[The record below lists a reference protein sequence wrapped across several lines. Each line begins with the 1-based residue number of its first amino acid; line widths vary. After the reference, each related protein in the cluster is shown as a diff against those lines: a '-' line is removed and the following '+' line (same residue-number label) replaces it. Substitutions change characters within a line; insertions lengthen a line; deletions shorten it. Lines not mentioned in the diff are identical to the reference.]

1 MCASLAESKCV
12 RGDIGG
18 ERSRI
23 DISYNETFWLLQ
35 SRFAGFRP
43 IAIMP
48 VLSEVVRV
56 GQTMTEKILAKH
68 VREGTL
74 ERGQEFGIR
83 IDHCLT
89 QDSTGTMAWL
99 EFEALGMDRVKAD
112 VVVSYSDHTSLG
124 FKGES
129 TDDHIFLQTIASHY
143 GAKFSK
149 NGNGVCHQLHY
160 ERFGEPGKTLLG
172 SDSHTPTGGGLGMLA
187 IGAGGMDVAVA
198 AGGGP
203 FYLTVPKMMNVVL
216 TGELP
221 PNVSAKDVALEL
233 LRRISVKGGVGYF
246 IEYGGPG
253 VKTLTIPER
262 ATITNM
268 GTETGATSSIFPS
281 DEVTR
286 QFLKMQDREGAWTE
300 LKPDPDAIYD
310 ESIEIDLSSLKP
322 LVAMPGMPDNVFDIE
337 DVAETKLDQVFIG
350 SCTNG
355 SYRDIKIV
363 AEMLKGKKVSTD
375 IDVIVSPAS
384 RQAWEMLMEDG
395 SFLELT
401 KSGVRMIEPGCN
413 ACIGIGFVPGTNH
426 LSLRTVNR
434 NWQGRGGNKLGK
446 LALCSPQVAAASALK
461 GVIADPRELLAPRV
475 EVDHLTVDDY
485 LILEPQ
491 GPSVEI
497 RRSPNIV
504 PLEQQRPLEPTLKG
518 EVLLKLGD
526 GISTDAILPAGPLT
540 QHLRSN
546 LPEIAKFTFCYED
559 ETFAQ
564 RALDAGGGFLVG
576 GENYGQGSSREHAA
590 LAPWHLGISAVFA
603 KSFARIH
610 RANLINMGILPLV
623 VDTDRIDQGDVLEL
637 DASNLEGELILK
649 NTTQG
654 AELPVRHDLSD
665 REVEMIRVGGLLAH
679 TAAHHGSP

>member
-1 MCASLAESKCV
+1 
-12 RGDIGG
+12 
-18 ERSRI
+18 
-23 DISYNETFWLLQ
+23 
-35 SRFAGFRP
+35 
-43 IAIMP
+43 
-48 VLSEVVRV
+48 
-56 GQTMTEKILAKH
+56 MTEKILATH

-74 ERGQEFGIR
+74 ERGQEVGIR

-99 EFEALGMDRVKAD
+99 EFEALGIDRVKAD
-112 VVVSYSDHTSLG
+112 VVVSYCDHTSLG

-129 TDDHIFLQTIASHY
+129 TDDHVFLQSIASHY

-160 ERFGEPGKTLLG
+160 ERFGQPGKTLLG

-198 AGGGP
+198 MGGGP
-203 FYLTVPKMMNVVL
+203 FYLTVPKMMRIVL
-216 TGELP
+216 TGKLP
-221 PNVSAKDVALEL
+221 PNVSAKDAALEL
-233 LRRISVKGGVGYF
+233 LRRISVKGGVGSF
-246 IEYGGPG
+246 LEFSGPG
-253 VKTLTIPER
+253 VKTLSVPER
-262 ATITNM
+262 ATITNL

-281 DEVTR
+281 DGITR
-286 QFLKMQDREGAWTE
+286 EYLRMQGRQSDWVE
-300 LKPDPDAIYD
+300 LDADPDAVYD
-310 ESIEIDLSSLKP
+310 ETIEIDLSTVKP

-337 DVAETKLDQVFIG
+337 EVAGTKLDQVFIG

-355 SYRDIKIV
+355 SYRDLKIV

-375 IDVIVSPAS
+375 IDVIVSPGS

-401 KSGVRMIEPGCN
+401 KAGVRMIEPGCN
-413 ACIGIGFVPGTNH
+413 ACIGIGFVPGTDH

-434 NWQGRGGNKLGK
+434 NWEGRGGNKYGK
-446 LALCSPQVAAASALK
+446 LALCGPEVAAASALK
-461 GVIADPRELLAPRV
+461 GAIADPRELPAPQV
-475 EVDHLTVDDY
+475 TIDHLTVDDY
-485 LILEPQ
+485 LILEPE
-491 GPSVEI
+491 GPSVGI

-504 PLEQQRPLEPTLKG
+504 PLGQQRPLEPVLEG

-526 GISTDAILPAGPLT
+526 GVSTDAILPAGPLT

-546 LPEIAKFTFCYED
+546 LPEIAKFTFYYED

-576 GENYGQGSSREHAA
+576 GDNYGQGSSREHAA
-590 LAPWHLGISAVFA
+590 LAPWRLGVSAVFA

-610 RANLINMGILPLV
+610 RANLINMGILPLIA
-623 VDTDRIDQGDVLEL
+623 DTDRIDRGDVLEL
-637 DASNLEGELILK
+637 DVSDLDGDLVLK
-649 NTTQG
+649 NETKGT
-654 AELPVRHDLSD
+654 EIPVRHDLSN
-665 REVEMIRVGGLLAH
+665 REKEMVRAGGLLAY
-679 TAAHHGSP
+679 TAAQSG